1 MLFCILIWNTRE
13 KIINFSKENTWD
25 TIKSQNKEKRQFC
38 KVKRREE
45 LSLMKKR
52 LMAILLGA
60 AVAVSLTACGNGG
73 SDKADGGSVAPEVSG
88 ATYNW
93 QVGSVLAQDQPWGV
107 GLDKFAEL
115 LEEYSDGR
123 ITVTVQHGGV
133 LGSEIEML
141 ESVQM
146 GTLDMSIASTPS
158 LSGFTDCMNYFDLP
172 YLFSTHE
179 VAWSVMDEWLEK
191 DRCDALEGTGF
202 KGLAFYDNGTYMVGS
217 NVKITTPDDMKG
229 LRIRSHSSQIQTS
242 DLAATGANPLN
253 VAYAD
258 IYTSLQ
264 NGTIDG
270 ISGTTLTN
278 LYGGKFHEQTKYIA
292 MTGHCFMPAP
302 IVMNEDL
309 WNSLSAEDQEI
320 VQKAATE
327 SAKYQREYSLKVAD
341 EVMTAVLDAGI
352 EVSDVDIAVWE
363 KAMSSVYDE
372 WVGKAGIEQ
381 EMIDKIKESGKQYQ

>member
-1 MLFCILIWNTRE
+1 
-13 KIINFSKENTWD
+13 
-25 TIKSQNKEKRQFC
+25 
-38 KVKRREE
+38 
-45 LSLMKKR
+45 MKKK
-52 LMAILLGA
+52 LLAILLCCAMVVTLG
-60 AVAVSLTACGNGG
+60 ACGGSGDSGNAGG
-73 SDKADGGSVAPEVSG
+73 SDASAEG

-93 QVGSVLAQDQPWGV
+93 QVGSVLAEDQPWGV
-107 GLDKFAEL
+107 GLNKFAEL

-158 LSGFTDCMNYFDLP
+158 YSGFTDCMNYFDLP
-172 YLFSTHE
+172 YLFPTHE
-179 VAWSVMDEWLEK
+179 VAWQVMDEWFAE
-191 DRCDALEGTGF
+191 DRLAALEGTGF
-202 KGLAFYDNGTYMVGS
+202 KGLTYYDNGTYMVGS
-217 NVKITTPDDMKG
+217 NVKITTPDQMKG
-229 LRIRSHSSQIQTS
+229 LRIRSHSSQLQTAS
-242 DLAATGANPLN
+242 LAATGANPVN

-278 LYGGKFHEQTKYIA
+278 LYGGKFHEQTDYIA

-320 VQKAATE
+320 VKRAAE
-327 SAKYQREYSLKVAD
+327 DSAKDQREYSLEVAD
-341 EVMTAVLDAGI
+341 TVMEEVLKAGI
-352 EVSDVDIAVWE
+352 EVSDVDVAVWE
-363 KAMSSVYDE
+363 AAMASVYDE
-372 WVGKAGIEQ
+372 WVGTAGIEQ
-381 EMIDKIKESGKQYQ
+381 SVIDKVKESVNQ